1 MECKNFLTVQFFII
15 VTYSSFVVY
24 HSGLDEHRSKKE
36 LPLVSSG
43 DAMLDELLDG
53 GFQKDT
59 IYLLIGDR
67 KLTSKVL
74 VTTSVS
80 AFVDRNF
87 NKFVAFID
95 GNNRF
100 NPYSISKLAISRKM
114 SPTRVLEHILISRA
128 FTYDQMVEILENR
141 ITDLENVDVLLISGI
156 TSMWPNYEQ
165 HTFEGMSRAFSGIKK
180 MVEKSKPL
188 IIITAPR
195 NIYSEIK
202 PVGGNSLYHF
212 GHALVLMEQTDR
224 EVSYR
229 LLQHPSMPEKQLKKH
244 LPRKP
249 KRGMKLSINN
259 KTLDT
264 WI

>member
-1 MECKNFLTVQFFII
+1 M
-15 VTYSSFVVY
+15 VY
-24 HSGLDEHRSKKE
+24 NSGLDEHRSKKE

-67 KLTSKVL
+67 KLTTKVL

-100 NPYSISKLAISRKM
+100 NPYSISKLAISRKL

-128 FTYDQMVEILENR
+128 FTYDQMIEILEHR
-141 ITDLENVDVLLISGI
+141 ITDLENAEILLISGI

-165 HTFEGMSRAFSGIKK
+165 HTFEEMSRAFNGIKK
-180 MVEKSKPL
+180 VVEKLKPL

-195 NIYSEIK
+195 NAYSEIK

-212 GHALVLMEQTDR
+212 GHALVLMEQTER
-224 EVSYR
+224 EIVYT
-229 LLQHPSMPEKQLKKH
+229 LLQHPSMPEKQIKKQI
-244 LPRKP
+244 LRKP
-249 KRGMKLSINN
+249 KRGMRPPIKN